1 MIHAIFAILS
11 IAFISSVIGT
21 FIVSCIVD
29 GLNSDFKHFNDY
41 GDRPTAK
48 ITFDE
53 FLLFYE
59 CNKKNLSCET
69 TYIVFDDGK
78 KHIYLQFE
86 TRKEYKK
93 YIKWLKVQQTLG
105 KIKEENS
112 NREYIIQSTLEKAQ
126 VLKAKVEKEKEKAN
140 QEVKSVIN
148 FQKDLFDYANKKNKE
163 D

>member
-1 MIHAIFAILS
+1 MNGAIIAI
-11 IAFISSVIGT
+11 IFISAL
-21 FIVSCIVD
+21 IVYVYCITD
-29 GLNSDFKHFNDY
+29 NLSTDFKTFNNY

-59 CNKKNLSCET
+59 CNKKNLSCKT
-69 TYIVFDDGK
+69 AYIVFDDGK

-86 TRKEYKK
+86 TKKEYKK
-93 YIKWLKVQQTLG
+93 YMKWLKVHQNLE

-112 NREYIIQSTLEKAQ
+112 NKEYIIQSTLEKAQ
-126 VLKAKVEKEKEKAN
+126 ALKAKADREKERAN
-140 QEVKSVIN
+140 QEVNSVIS
-148 FQKDLFDYANKKNKE
+148 FQKDLFKYANKKDRE

>member
-1 MIHAIFAILS
+1 MIGAI
-11 IAFISSVIGT
+11 IAVIFIALISSVMGT

-29 GLNSDFKHFNDY
+29 GLNSDFRHFNDY
-41 GDRPTAK
+41 GDRPTTK

-59 CNKKNLSCET
+59 CNKKNLSCKT
-69 TYIVFDDGK
+69 SYIVFDDGK

-93 YIKWLKVQQTLG
+93 YIKWLKVRQNLE

-112 NREYIIQSTLEKAQ
+112 NKEYIIQSTLEKAQ
-126 VLKAKVEKEKEKAN
+126 ALKAKVEKEKEKAN
-140 QEVKSVIN
+140 QEVQSVIN
-148 FQKDLFDYANKKNKE
+148 FQKDLFDYANNKNKE

>member
-1 MIHAIFAILS
+1 MIEAIIAIFFIVFITFLLGILIILS
-11 IAFISSVIGT
+11 ISDS
-21 FIVSCIVD
+21 
-29 GLNSDFKHFNDY
+29 LNRDFEYFNNY

-59 CNKKNLSCET
+59 CNKKNLSCKT
-69 TYIVFDDGK
+69 SYIVFDDGK

-93 YIKWLKVQQTLG
+93 YMKWLKVYQNLE

-112 NREYIIQSTLEKAQ
+112 NKEYIIQSTLEKAQ
-126 VLKAKVEKEKEKAN
+126 ALKAKVEKEKEKAN
-140 QEVKSVIN
+140 QEVQSVIN
-148 FQKDLFDYANKKNKE
+148 FQKDLFDYANKKK
-163 D
+163 

>member
-1 MIHAIFAILS
+1 MIGTIVATIFIV
-11 IAFISSVIGT
+11 FISSLLGS
-21 FIVSCIVD
+21 FIVSSIVD

-59 CNKKNLSCET
+59 VNKRNLSYGT
-69 TYIVFDDGK
+69 TFAFFDDGK
-78 KHIYLQFE
+78 KHIGLQFT
-86 TRKEYKK
+86 TRKEYNK
-93 YIKWLKVQQTLG
+93 YSKWLKAQQKQEKTQ
-105 KIKEENS
+105 KENS

-126 VLKAKVEKEKEKAN
+126 ALKAKADREKEKAN
-140 QEVKSVIN
+140 QEINSVIN
-148 FQKDLFDYANKKNKE
+148 LQKDLFKYANKKNKE

>member
-1 MIHAIFAILS
+1 MIEAIIAIFFIVFITFLLGILIILS
-11 IAFISSVIGT
+11 ISDS
-21 FIVSCIVD
+21 
-29 GLNSDFKHFNDY
+29 LNRDFEYFNNY

-59 CNKKNLSCET
+59 CNKKNLSCKAS
-69 TYIVFDDGK
+69 YIVFDDGK

-93 YIKWLKVQQTLG
+93 YIKWLKVRQNLE

-112 NREYIIQSTLEKAQ
+112 NKEYIIQSTLEKAQ
-126 VLKAKVEKEKEKAN
+126 ALKAKVEKEKEKAN
-140 QEVKSVIN
+140 QEVQSVIN
-148 FQKDLFDYANKKNKE
+148 FQKDLFDYANKKK
-163 D
+163 

>member
-1 MIHAIFAILS
+1 MIGAIIAVIS
-11 IAFISSVIGT
+11 IGVL
-21 FIVSCIVD
+21 IVVYCITD
-29 GLNSDFKHFNDY
+29 NLNSDFRHFNNY

-59 CNKKNLSCET
+59 CNKKNLSCKT
-69 TYIVFDDGK
+69 AYIVFDDGK

-86 TRKEYKK
+86 TKKEYKK
-93 YIKWLKVQQTLG
+93 YMKWLKVHQNLE

-112 NREYIIQSTLEKAQ
+112 NKEYIIQSTLEKAQ

-148 FQKDLFDYANKKNKE
+148 LQKDLFDYANKKK
-163 D
+163 

>member
-1 MIHAIFAILS
+1 MIGAIVAMIFIIL
-11 IAFISSVIGT
+11 ISLALGA

-29 GLNSDFKHFNDY
+29 GLNNDFKHFNNY

-69 TYIVFDDGK
+69 TYIVFDDCK
-78 KHIYLQFE
+78 KRIGLQFE

-93 YIKWLKVQQTLG
+93 YIKWLKVQQNLE
-105 KIKEENS
+105 KIKKENS

-126 VLKAKVEKEKEKAN
+126 ALKAKADREKEKAN
-140 QEVKSVIN
+140 QEVNSVIN
-148 FQKDLFDYANKKNKE
+148 LQKDLFKYANKNNKE

>member
-59 CNKKNLSCET
+59 CNQQNLNCKT
-69 TYIVFDDGK
+69 ALIVFDDGK
-78 KHIYLQFE
+78 KRICLQFE

-93 YIKWLKVQQTLG
+93 YIKWLKAQQNRA
-105 KIKEENS
+105 KIKKENS
-112 NREYIIQSTLEKAQ
+112 NKEYIIQSTLEKAQ
-126 VLKAKVEKEKEKAN
+126 ALKAKVDREKEKAN
-140 QEVKSVIN
+140 QEVSSVIN
-148 FQKDLFDYANKKNKE
+148 FQKDLFDYANKKK
-163 D
+163 